1 MATNNHRVSLVLG
14 RSFYAYFVFEKGV
27 MQMWKVFLLRFD
39 GLVIG
44 SVSVL
49 YGCRLLAN
57 PEIMNQYKTYEAI
70 GGLFQSPILP
80 VAFLLFGILKVLG
93 VVLNNR
99 PLKIVSIFALFF
111 LWTMFTISFFIV
123 DFYYNFS
130 TSVGIVCLIPSL
142 ISGKIA
148 LSEV

>member
-1 MATNNHRVSLVLG
+1 
-14 RSFYAYFVFEKGV
+14 
-27 MQMWKVFLLRFD
+27 MWKVFLLRFD
-39 GLVIG
+39 GLVVG
-44 SVSVL
+44 VVSAL
-49 YGCRLLAN
+49 YGWRLLAS

-80 VAFLLFGILKVLG
+80 VAFLLFGILKVFG
-93 VVLNNR
+93 VILNNR

>member
-1 MATNNHRVSLVLG
+1 
-14 RSFYAYFVFEKGV
+14 

-39 GLVIG
+39 GLVVG
-44 SVSVL
+44 VVSAL
-49 YGCRLLAN
+49 YGWRLLAS

-80 VAFLLFGILKVLG
+80 VAFLLFGILKVFG
-93 VVLNNR
+93 VILNNR

>member
-57 PEIMNQYKTYEAI
+57 PEIMNQYKTYEVI
-70 GGLFQSPILP
+70 GGMFNSPIL
-80 VAFLLFGILKVLG
+80 AYMFILFGILKIIG
-93 VVLNNR
+93 VVINNQN
-99 PLKIVSIFALFF
+99 LKVTAIFGLFF
-111 LWTMFTISFFIV
+111 LWTMFSVSFFIV
-123 DFYYNFS
+123 DIYYHFP
-130 TSVGIVCLIPSL
+130 TSLGLLCLIPTFFA
-142 ISGKIA
+142 GKVA
-148 LSEV
+148 LKEV